1 MKVPVM
7 CCVSFIEVKQN
18 SDVKHQFKVCDFDI
32 EDNNITNLVMF
43 DKFKDIIKTLSDDC
57 KLKFDDMSTL
67 KAYRKKLPF
76 KTLGELKN
84 YLKTLN

>member
-1 MKVPVM
+1 VAELEPNKL
-7 CCVSFIEVKQN
+7 Q
-18 SDVKHQFKVCDFDI
+18 
-32 EDNNITNLVMF
+32 LVLKF